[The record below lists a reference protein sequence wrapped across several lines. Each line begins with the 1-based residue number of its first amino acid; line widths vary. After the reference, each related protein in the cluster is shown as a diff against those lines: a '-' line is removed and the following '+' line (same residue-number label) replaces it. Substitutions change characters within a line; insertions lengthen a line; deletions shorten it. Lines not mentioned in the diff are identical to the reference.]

1 MSQALAAHFAHDAL
15 LPRAPGGM
23 GVGALLA
30 LAAHG
35 ALLLALTSTVQ
46 WRTSPPE
53 VFSAELW
60 SAVPQAAAPLP
71 AATPAPVPAPRPP
84 LPPAPKVEAAPKPM
98 PAPPAPPPAP
108 LQRDADIATE
118 QARRL
123 EAQRKAQEEN
133 SAKEAKTK
141 AALEKSK
148 AEVEKAKV
156 KAKAD
161 DDKLKA
167 EQQKIDKQKAETKL
181 KRDEAERKAAA
192 DAKTQAQAQVDAKVE
207 DDRLARQREENLRRM
222 IGQAG
227 TAEPANPGT
236 GGTGAAAQN
245 SAPSASYVGRL
256 IGLIKP
262 NIVFTGQVDGNP
274 SAEVEVRAAAGGS
287 IISKRLVKSSGNKD
301 WDEAVLRAIDRT
313 ATLPSDNGRVPP
325 VLILVFRPKD

>member
-1 MSQALAAHFAHDAL
+1 MSQALASHFAHDAL

-23 GVGALLA
+23 GLGALLA
-30 LAAHG
+30 LLAHG
-35 ALLLALTSTVQ
+35 ALVLALTGTVQ

-71 AATPAPVPAPRPP
+71 AATPAPPPPP
-84 LPPAPKVEAAPKPM
+84 LPAPAPKVEPVPKPT
-98 PAPPAPPPAP
+98 PAPPPPPPPAP

-123 EAQRKAQEEN
+123 EAQRKAQEAK
-133 SAKEAKTK
+133 SAQDAKVK
-141 AALEKSK
+141 AELEKSK
-148 AEVEKAKV
+148 AEAEKAKA
-156 KAKAD
+156 KAKTE

-167 EQQKIDKQKAETKL
+167 EQQKIDKQKADKL

-192 DAKTQAQAQVDAKVE
+192 DAKAQAQAQADGKVE
-207 DDRLARQREENLRRM
+207 DDRLAKQREENLRRM

-236 GGTGAAAQN
+236 GGTGGAAQS

-262 NIVFTGQVDGNP
+262 NIVFTGQVEGNP

-313 ATLPSDNGRVPP
+313 ATLPSDSGRVPP
-325 VLILVFRPKD
+325 ALILVFRPKD